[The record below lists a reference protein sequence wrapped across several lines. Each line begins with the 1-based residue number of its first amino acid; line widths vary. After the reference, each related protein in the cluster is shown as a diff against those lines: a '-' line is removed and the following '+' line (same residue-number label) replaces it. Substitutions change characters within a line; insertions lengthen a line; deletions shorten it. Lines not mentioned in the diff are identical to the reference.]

1 MNKILGK
8 LILVMALLAPSIG
21 HSAVDI
27 IVSTDRNPVHLDE
40 SFQLKFEANGSVDD
54 DPDFSP
60 LRILLDIV
68 RQGESS
74 NISLINGSMSRSK
87 TWTLT
92 VMPKAVGDIQIPAI
106 HFGDDKSPPLL
117 IRVKKADQAK
127 MGDSSFFVNLSS
139 DVKSSIEQ
147 AQIIVTI
154 RVFSDKSLNE
164 ISLSTLQFNH
174 GDVVVET
181 LGEEKS
187 YQTKVQG
194 KPYLVIEQKV
204 ALFPQKA
211 GPLVIQ
217 PVLALAS
224 VRSNTRTFFGDPA
237 SKPVRARSDVLKLD
251 VVERP
256 KTASTWLPAKSV
268 VLTDTWLSDPSQFT
282 VGEPI
287 TRVLTLSANGLTAA
301 QLPELEIKELDSLKL
316 YPDQA
321 TLQNDLTDL
330 GVTGTRQEKIA
341 YIPSKPGV
349 ITLPAKVIKWWNTET
364 KQWDKTEIAKQIIT
378 VKKSTSLVEQAP
390 VVTQPEKIEQEIKKE
405 PKQKSLLE
413 PKEASANSDE
423 TMWKWIALFC
433 ALGWLLMIVLYL
445 NKKQTKKTEDK
456 PPIVKAATFNMT
468 RLKSACQNR
477 DAKACKQAMI
487 EWASARY
494 PNKKITQLAELN
506 TFVSEPLFKQV
517 KQLEAI
523 LYGSALID
531 LWNSDALLAAV
542 LDENKKQK
550 QLDKEESQSLKS
562 FHLS

>member
-60 LRILLDIV
+60 LKVLLDIV

-92 VMPKAVGDIQIPAI
+92 VMPKAIGDIQIPVI

-117 IRVKKADQAK
+117 IKVKKADQAK

-139 DVKSSIEQ
+139 DVTSSIEQ

-164 ISLSTLQFNH
+164 ISLSSLQFIH

-211 GPLVIQ
+211 GPLIIQ
-217 PVLALAS
+217 PVLALAE

-256 KTASTWLPAKSV
+256 KTSSTWLPAKSV
-268 VLTDTWLSDPSQFT
+268 VLTDKWLSDPSQFT

-301 QLPELEIKELDSLKL
+301 QLPELEIKKLDSLKL

-321 TLQNDLTDL
+321 ILKNDLSDF

-378 VKKSTSLVEQAP
+378 VKQSTSLVDQAP
-390 VVTQPEKIEQEIKKE
+390 VVTQPDKIEQEIK
-405 PKQKSLLE
+405 QKPEQKPLLE
-413 PKEASANSDE
+413 PKEAFANSDE
-423 TMWKWIALFC
+423 NMWKWIAILC
-433 ALGWLLMIVLYL
+433 AVGWLLTIILYV
-445 NKKQTKKTEDK
+445 NKKPTNKSGGKT
-456 PPIVKAATFNMT
+456 PLVKVPTFNMA
-468 RLKSACQNR
+468 RLKSACQDR
-477 DAKACKQAMI
+477 DAKACKQALI
-487 EWASARY
+487 EWANARY
-494 PNKKITQLAELN
+494 ENKKITQLAELKAL
-506 TFVSEPLFKQV
+506 VSETLFNEV
-517 KQLEAI
+517 KLLEAI
-523 LYGSALID
+523 LYGSELID
-531 LWNSDALLAAV
+531 LWESDALLAAV
-542 LDENKKQK
+542 LGENKKEIK
-550 QLDKEESQSLKS
+550 LNKATPHSLKS